1 MGVNIVEVFATTAS
15 TSSDPASSDPA
26 FSTFVHQCQ
35 DIHPACSIGCGLVQ
49 LVNHFFLDKI
59 VFWNRIGV
67 LSLKYAVDNPPALAC
82 NTGIIGM
89 AGLKIV

>member
-15 TSSDPASSDPA
+15 TSSDPA

-49 LVNHFFLDKI
+49 LVNHFFLAKI
-59 VFWNRIGV
+59 VFETE
-67 LSLKYAVDNPPALAC
+67 LEFYP
-82 NTGIIGM
+82 
-89 AGLKIV
+89 